1 VKPYRATNSPGS
13 IPTTNATKADLGIIL
28 DRLLQATVNTWN
40 GLLAATRSEMAFRQE
55 LVVLALSVPLAFFI
69 GSENW
74 KPLTLI
80 AVVLMVLV
88 VELLNTTIEKLSD
101 FVAPGRDE
109 RIGRIKDMGSAAV
122 GLAITAAGLIW
133 LQAIAQRFGWF

>member
-1 VKPYRATNSPGS
+1 
-13 IPTTNATKADLGIIL
+13 
-28 DRLLQATVNTWN
+28 
-40 GLLAATRSEMAFRQE
+40 MAFRQE
-55 LVVLALSVPLAFFI
+55 LVVLVASVPLAFLV
-69 GSENW
+69 GSETW

-101 FVAPGRDE
+101 FVAPAQDE

-122 GLAITAAGLIW
+122 GLAIIAAGLIW
-133 LQAIAQRFGWF
+133 LQALGERLGWL

>member
-1 VKPYRATNSPGS
+1 
-13 IPTTNATKADLGIIL
+13 L
-28 DRLLQATVNTWN
+28 DRLLRATVNTWN
-40 GLLAATRSEMAFRQE
+40 GLLAAAKSEMAFRQE
-55 LVVLALSVPLAFFI
+55 LAVLLASVPLAFLI
-69 GSENW
+69 GSVNW

-101 FVAPGRDE
+101 FVAPAHDE

-122 GLAITAAGLIW
+122 GLAILAAGLIW
-133 LQAIAQRFGWF
+133 LQAVAERLGWF